1 MANIK
6 HLEMCENVKNL
17 PQIEIKKTCF
27 GLSTQVIYSPTKSKV
42 KAKQN
47 EYSVEN
53 GTRLEK
59 ILNAD
64 ETTAME
70 MLQKKQ
76 LKPSSM
82 GNIRLDACISNDH
95 QFAAVQL
102 LRFIDFNYQPFTD
115 VVVYEG
121 KTAEAIAD
129 LFE

>member
-6 HLEMCENVKNL
+6 NLEMCDNVKNL

-27 GLSTQVIYSPTKSKV
+27 GLSTQVIYRPTKSIV

-53 GTRLEK
+53 GARLEK
-59 ILNAD
+59 ILGAD
-64 ETTAME
+64 ETTGME
-70 MLQKKQ
+70 MLRTKSI
-76 LKPSSM
+76 KPSSM
-82 GNIRLDACISNDH
+82 GNVRLDACISNDH

-102 LRFIDFNYQPFTD
+102 LRFTDFNYQPVTD

-121 KTAEAIAD
+121 KTAEVIAG

>member
-1 MANIK
+1 
-6 HLEMCENVKNL
+6 MCDHVKNL
-17 PQIEIKKTCF
+17 PQIKFKKTCF
-27 GLSTQVIYSPTKSKV
+27 GLSTQVVYLPTKSIV

-59 ILNAD
+59 ILKAD
-64 ETTAME
+64 EATAME
-70 MLQKKQ
+70 MLSKKP

-82 GNIRLDACISNDH
+82 GNMRLDACISNDH

-102 LRFIDFNYQPFTD
+102 LRFTDFNYQPVTN

-121 KTAEAIAD
+121 KTAEAIAE
-129 LFE
+129 LFNPKVL